1 MKSLQNIL
9 AWNPRDLEAVRFRTG
24 IKILGFFSNIR
35 VNSKLQRK
43 KKVRKPKTVIE
54 LRLMIL

>member
-1 MKSLQNIL
+1 M
-9 AWNPRDLEAVRFRTG
+9 EAVRFRTG

-35 VNSKLQRK
+35 VNLKLQRK

-54 LRLMIL
+54 LRLRIL